1 MSFVVMRSL
10 SGIRVPRGIPV
21 IRADWH
27 NRLLNPG
34 HDSFQLFLTVGRVTG
49 KNSIRQFVTQ
59 RANQS
64 IYVRLILVLVV
75 FILTVVFDFYTS
87 LVFAIAAMFAGY
99 MVIQKFCMITFSEK
113 PPKHGNSSLLLT
125 TSYLTSIRHLL
136 KYSIMV
142 LLSRPRIEKNA

>member
-10 SGIRVPRGIPV
+10 SGIRVPRGIAV

-27 NRLLNPG
+27 NRLLNLG
-34 HDSFQLFLTVGRVTG
+34 HDPFQLFLTLGRVTE

-75 FILTVVFDFYTS
+75 FILTAVQRCLNIGD
-87 LVFAIAAMFAGY
+87 
-99 MVIQKFCMITFSEK
+99 
-113 PPKHGNSSLLLT
+113 
-125 TSYLTSIRHLL
+125 
-136 KYSIMV
+136 
-142 LLSRPRIEKNA
+142 

>member
-1 MSFVVMRSL
+1 MYFAVMMMRSL

-59 RANQS
+59 RANQI

-75 FILTVVFDFYTS
+75 FILTIVFDFGVS
-87 LVFAIAAMFAGY
+87 R
-99 MVIQKFCMITFSEK
+99 E
-113 PPKHGNSSLLLT
+113 
-125 TSYLTSIRHLL
+125 IRT
-136 KYSIMV
+136 
-142 LLSRPRIEKNA
+142 